1 MYHVGDITKLD
12 GHTLAP
18 VECITGGS
26 PCQDLSIA
34 GKREGLAGER
44 SGLFMEM
51 IRVIREMREE
61 DIKNGRTNEHIRPRF
76 VIWENVAGAFTSNRG
91 QDFRAVLEEFC
102 RIKES
107 EISIPMPDNGKWAHS
122 GAIVSN
128 GFSLAWRLMDAQY
141 FGVPQRR
148 KRIALVVDY
157 GGENAADIL
166 FTGEPFVGD
175 ITDGRF
181 GKVLPVG
188 EGLRRNTTQSRQEGQ
203 GASRSAENGIG
214 ESDNSYTLK
223 IRGGSD
229 TYIKPDG
236 SIGTAGKG
244 ALIPTEQSATLG
256 VSQDQTLFTPTPI
269 NTMVASRTTDEKR
282 TTFGVGK
289 PGDPQFSITSAH
301 EHAVAYGLVGVDT
314 YNQKITGD
322 VAAPLNATSCDSPSH
337 SGPSVLAYA
346 FEPGISKR
354 GNVENRIV
362 EEKTPTLRAK
372 MGDNQIATAYGL
384 GRDSFNS
391 GENAK
396 YSMSIEEEMQPPI
409 TERGAG
415 GVCSITQ

>member
-1 MYHVGDITKLD
+1 MKHLFDICKIN
-12 GHTLAP
+12 GAEIEP
-18 VECITGGS
+18 VWCITGGS

-34 GKREGLAGER
+34 GKRAGFQDENGELTR

-51 IRVIREMREE
+51 VRVIKEMREG
-61 DIKNGRTNEHIRPRF
+61 DIKNGRTDKHIRPRF
-76 VIWENVAGAFTSNRG
+76 VIWENVAGAFTSNG
-91 QDFRAVLEEFC
+91 GEDFRAVLEEFC

-107 EISIPMPDNGKWAHS
+107 GISIPKPDNGKWAHS
-122 GAIVSN
+122 GAIIGD
-128 GFSLAWRLMDAQY
+128 GFSIAWRLMDAQY

-157 GGENAADIL
+157 GGYNAADIL
-166 FTGEPFVGD
+166 LSGEPFVGD

-188 EGLRRNTTQSRQEGQ
+188 ESLRGNTTQSRQEGE
-203 GASRSAENGIG
+203 GVTRSAENGIG

-229 TYIKPDG
+229 TYLKSDG

-244 ALIPTEQSATLG
+244 ALIQTEQSATLG
-256 VSQDQTLFTPTPI
+256 VSQDQTLFTPT
-269 NTMVASRTTDEKR
+269 
-282 TTFGVGK
+282 
-289 PGDPQFSITSAH
+289 
-301 EHAVAYGLVGVDT
+301 
-314 YNQKITGD
+314 
-322 VAAPLNATSCDSPSH
+322 
-337 SGPSVLAYA
+337 AYA

-372 MGDNQIATAYGL
+372 MGDNQVATAYGL

-391 GENAK
+391 GTNAQFT
-396 YSMSIEEEMQPPI
+396 MSIEEETQPPI

>member
-61 DIKNGRTNEHIRPRF
+61 DIKNGRTGKYIRPRF

-122 GAIVSN
+122 GAIAGN

-166 FTGEPFVGD
+166 FTGKPFVGD

-181 GKVLPVG
+181 GKVLPVE
-188 EGLRRNTTQSRQEGQ
+188 EGLRRDFETSREAREGVAGSVEKCADESEQ
-203 GASRSAENGIG
+203 PLTPAVSLEGNGSRPSHHGDG
-214 ESDNSYTLK
+214 YSESDTSYTLN
-223 IRGGSD
+223 GV
-229 TYIKPDG
+229 
-236 SIGTAGKG
+236 
-244 ALIPTEQSATLG
+244 EQHG
-256 VSQDQTLFTPTPI
+256 
-269 NTMVASRTTDEKR
+269 
-282 TTFGVGK
+282 
-289 PGDPQFSITSAH
+289 
-301 EHAVAYGLVGVDT
+301 VAYG
-314 YNQKITGD
+314 I
-322 VAAPLNATSCDSPSH
+322 
-337 SGPSVLAYA
+337 
-346 FEPGISKR
+346 
-354 GNVENRIV
+354 
-362 EEKTPTLRAK
+362 
-372 MGDNQIATAYGL
+372 

-391 GENAK
+391 GTNAK
-396 YSMSIEEEMQPPI
+396 FDMSLEEDIQPPI
-409 TERGAG
+409 TARGAG

>member
-61 DIKNGRTNEHIRPRF
+61 DIKNGRTNEYIRPRF

-122 GAIVSN
+122 GAIAGN

-166 FTGEPFVGD
+166 FTGKPFVGD

-181 GKVLPVG
+181 GKVLPVE
-188 EGLRRNTTQSRQEGQ
+188 EGLRRDFE
-203 GASRSAENGIG
+203 ASREAREGVAGSAEKCADESEPLTPAVSLEGNGSRPSHHG
-214 ESDNSYTLK
+214 DGYSESDTSYTLNGVEQHGVAYATQACGDRDNASQSVQENVAYT
-223 IRGGSD
+223 IPSNPMSDRG
-229 TYIKPDG
+229 
-236 SIGTAGKG
+236 
-244 ALIPTEQSATLG
+244 QS
-256 VSQDQTLFTPTPI
+256 
-269 NTMVASRTTDEKR
+269 
-282 TTFGVGK
+282 
-289 PGDPQFSITSAH
+289 
-301 EHAVAYGLVGVDT
+301 VAYG
-314 YNQKITGD
+314 I
-322 VAAPLNATSCDSPSH
+322 
-337 SGPSVLAYA
+337 
-346 FEPGISKR
+346 
-354 GNVENRIV
+354 
-362 EEKTPTLRAK
+362 
-372 MGDNQIATAYGL
+372 

-396 YSMSIEEEMQPPI
+396 FDMSLEEDIQPPI
-409 TERGAG
+409 TARGAG
-415 GVCSITQ
+415 GYAQ

>member
-122 GAIVSN
+122 GAIAGN

-181 GKVLPVG
+181 GKVLPVE
-188 EGLRRNTTQSRQEGQ
+188 EGLRRDFK
-203 GASRSAENGIG
+203 ASREAREGVAGDSEKCADESEPLTPAVSLEGNGSRPSHHG
-214 ESDNSYTLK
+214 DGYSESDTSYTLN
-223 IRGGSD
+223 GV
-229 TYIKPDG
+229 
-236 SIGTAGKG
+236 
-244 ALIPTEQSATLG
+244 EQHG
-256 VSQDQTLFTPTPI
+256 
-269 NTMVASRTTDEKR
+269 
-282 TTFGVGK
+282 
-289 PGDPQFSITSAH
+289 
-301 EHAVAYGLVGVDT
+301 VAYG
-314 YNQKITGD
+314 I
-322 VAAPLNATSCDSPSH
+322 
-337 SGPSVLAYA
+337 
-346 FEPGISKR
+346 
-354 GNVENRIV
+354 
-362 EEKTPTLRAK
+362 
-372 MGDNQIATAYGL
+372 

-391 GENAK
+391 GKNAK
-396 YSMSIEEEMQPPI
+396 FDMSLEEDIQPPI
-409 TERGAG
+409 TARGAG

>member
-1 MYHVGDITKLD
+1 MKHLGDITKIN
-12 GHTLAP
+12 GTAIEP
-18 VECITGGS
+18 VWCITGGS

-34 GKREGLAGER
+34 GKRAGFQDENGELTR

-51 IRVIREMREE
+51 VRVIKEMREG

-91 QDFRAVLEEFC
+91 EDFRAVLEEFC
-102 RIKES
+102 RVKES
-107 EISIPMPDNGKWAHS
+107 GISIPMPGNGKWAHS
-122 GAIVSN
+122 GAIVGD

-157 GGENAADIL
+157 GGANAADIL
-166 FTGEPFVGD
+166 LSGEPFVGD

-181 GKVLPVG
+181 GKVLPIA
-188 EGLRRNTTQSRQEGQ
+188 EGLQRNTAESRQEGQ
-203 GASRSAENGIG
+203 GTPRSVEESSDG
-214 ESDNSYTLK
+214 SDNSYTLK

-244 ALIPTEQSATLG
+244 ALIQTEQSATLG
-256 VSQDQTLFTPTPI
+256 VSQDQTLFTPI
-269 NTMVASRTTDEKR
+269 
-282 TTFGVGK
+282 
-289 PGDPQFSITSAH
+289 
-301 EHAVAYGLVGVDT
+301 
-314 YNQKITGD
+314 
-322 VAAPLNATSCDSPSH
+322 
-337 SGPSVLAYA
+337 
-346 FEPGISKR
+346 
-354 GNVENRIV
+354 
-362 EEKTPTLRAK
+362 
-372 MGDNQIATAYGL
+372 TAYGL

-396 YSMSIEEEMQPPI
+396 FGMSIEEETQPPI

-415 GVCSITQ
+415 GYAQ

>member
-1 MYHVGDITKLD
+1 MFHVGDITKLD
-12 GHTLAP
+12 GSKLVP
-18 VECITGGS
+18 VDCITGGS

-61 DIKNGRTNEHIRPRF
+61 DIKNGRTNEYIRPRF

-107 EISIPMPDNGKWAHS
+107 DISIPMPDNGKWAHS
-122 GAIVSN
+122 GAITSN

-181 GKVLPVG
+181 GKVLPVE
-188 EGLRRNTTQSRQEGQ
+188 EGLRRDFETSREAREGVA
-203 GASRSAENGIG
+203 GSAEKCAD
-214 ESDNSYTLK
+214 ESDKSYTLK
-223 IRGGSD
+223 IRSGAD
-229 TYIKPDG
+229 TYIKADG

-244 ALIPTEQSATLG
+244 PLVQTERSGNSAAA
-256 VSQDQTLFTPTPI
+256 QDQTLFAPI
-269 NTMVASRTTDEKR
+269 PLEGNGSRPSHHGDGYSESDTSYTLN
-282 TTFGVGK
+282 GVEQHG
-289 PGDPQFSITSAH
+289 
-301 EHAVAYGLVGVDT
+301 VAYG
-314 YNQKITGD
+314 I
-322 VAAPLNATSCDSPSH
+322 
-337 SGPSVLAYA
+337 
-346 FEPGISKR
+346 
-354 GNVENRIV
+354 
-362 EEKTPTLRAK
+362 
-372 MGDNQIATAYGL
+372 

-396 YSMSIEEEMQPPI
+396 FDMSLEEDIQPPI
-409 TERGAG
+409 TARGAG

>member
-107 EISIPMPDNGKWAHS
+107 DISIPMPDNGKWAHS
-122 GAIVSN
+122 GAIAGN

-166 FTGEPFVGD
+166 FTGKPFVGD

-181 GKVLPVG
+181 GKVLPVE
-188 EGLRRNTTQSRQEGQ
+188 EGLRRDFETSREAREGVAGSAEKCADKTGFLQIVYDWHRPDTRMTELGDVCVTMSANWGTGGNNTPYVLEGNGSRESHHGDGYKESEVMYTLNTVEHHAICDKRTTVIRRLMPIEAERLQGYPDNWCDIP
-203 GASRSAENGIG
+203 GAS
-214 ESDNSYTLK
+214 DNAKLK
-223 IRGGSD
+223 
-229 TYIKPDG
+229 
-236 SIGTAGKG
+236 
-244 ALIPTEQSATLG
+244 ALGNSMALPQWQIIIDNMAKYLPEKATLG
-256 VSQDQTLFTPTPI
+256 SLFDGIGGFPLCWERTHGKGTAIWASEIEPFPI
-269 NTMVASRTTDEKR
+269 AVTKYR
-282 TTFGVGK
+282 FGG
-289 PGDPQFSITSAH
+289 
-301 EHAVAYGLVGVDT
+301 
-314 YNQKITGD
+314 
-322 VAAPLNATSCDSPSH
+322 
-337 SGPSVLAYA
+337 
-346 FEPGISKR
+346 
-354 GNVENRIV
+354 
-362 EEKTPTLRAK
+362 EE
-372 MGDNQIATAYGL
+372 
-384 GRDSFNS
+384 
-391 GENAK
+391 
-396 YSMSIEEEMQPPI
+396 
-409 TERGAG
+409 
-415 GVCSITQ
+415 

>member
-1 MYHVGDITKLD
+1 MKHYGDICKIN
-12 GHTLAP
+12 GAEIEP
-18 VECITGGS
+18 VWCITGGS

-34 GKREGLAGER
+34 GKRAGFQDENGELTR

-51 IRVIREMREE
+51 IRVIKEMREG
-61 DIKNGRTNEHIRPRF
+61 DIKNGRTNEYIRPRF

-91 QDFRAVLEEFC
+91 EDFRAVLEEFC
-102 RIKES
+102 RIKENN
-107 EISIPMPDNGKWAHS
+107 ISIPMPDGGRWAHS
-122 GAIVSN
+122 GAIIGD
-128 GFSLAWRLMDAQY
+128 GFSIAWRLMDAQY

-157 GGENAADIL
+157 GGSNAADIL
-166 FTGEPFVGD
+166 LSGEPFVGD

-188 EGLRRNTTQSRQEGQ
+188 EGLRGNTSQSRQEGE
-203 GASRSAENGIG
+203 GTSRSAENGIG

-229 TYIKPDG
+229 TYVKPDG

-244 ALIPTEQSATLG
+244 ALIQTEQSATLG

-282 TTFGVGK
+282 TTFGIGN

-301 EHAVAYGLVGVDT
+301 EHAVAYGL
-314 YNQKITGD
+314 
-322 VAAPLNATSCDSPSH
+322 
-337 SGPSVLAYA
+337 
-346 FEPGISKR
+346 
-354 GNVENRIV
+354 
-362 EEKTPTLRAK
+362 
-372 MGDNQIATAYGL
+372 

-391 GENAK
+391 GTNAQFT
-396 YSMSIEEEMQPPI
+396 MSIEEETQPPI

-415 GVCSITQ
+415 GVCSILEGQKWKTDR

>member
-107 EISIPMPDNGKWAHS
+107 EISIPMPDSGKWAHS

-166 FTGEPFVGD
+166 FTGKPFVGD

-181 GKVLPVG
+181 GKVLPVE
-188 EGLRRNTTQSRQEGQ
+188 EGLRRDFE
-203 GASRSAENGIG
+203 ASREAREGVAGSAEKCAD
-214 ESDNSYTLK
+214 ESDKSYTLK
-223 IRGGSD
+223 IRSGAD
-229 TYIKPDG
+229 TYIKADG

-244 ALIPTEQSATLG
+244 PLVQTERSGNSAAA
-256 VSQDQTLFTPTPI
+256 QDQTLFAPAVSLEGNGSRPSHQGDGYSESDTSYTL
-269 NTMVASRTTDEKR
+269 NGVEQHGVAYATQAC
-282 TTFGVGK
+282 
-289 PGDPQFSITSAH
+289 GDRDNPSQSVQEESAYTIPSNPMSDRGQ
-301 EHAVAYGLVGVDT
+301 AVAYG
-314 YNQKITGD
+314 I
-322 VAAPLNATSCDSPSH
+322 
-337 SGPSVLAYA
+337 
-346 FEPGISKR
+346 
-354 GNVENRIV
+354 
-362 EEKTPTLRAK
+362 
-372 MGDNQIATAYGL
+372 

-391 GENAK
+391 GTNAK
-396 YSMSIEEEMQPPI
+396 FDMSLEEDIQPPI
-409 TERGAG
+409 TARGAG
-415 GVCSITQ
+415 GGMLNNTVNALCCSDWRGIGNQYVNDGKVIIEYEK